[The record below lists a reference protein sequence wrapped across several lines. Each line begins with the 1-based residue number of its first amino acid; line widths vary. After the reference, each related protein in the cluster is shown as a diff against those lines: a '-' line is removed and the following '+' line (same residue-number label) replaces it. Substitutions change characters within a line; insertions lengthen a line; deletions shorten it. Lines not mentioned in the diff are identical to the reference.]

1 MAEKIFITGN
11 EAVGLGAINA
21 GCEAFFGYPITPQ
34 NEIIAWFAREMPKRG
49 KVFVQTHAETGS
61 INMLAG
67 GAIAGA
73 RVITST
79 SSVGWDLMQEGMSNM
94 VWAEAPG
101 VILLVQ
107 RGGPGEGH
115 PRHSQQDY
123 TSATR
128 GASGGYKVIVLAPG
142 SVQEQHDLVQLAFY
156 LADKYLTPVIVLTEA
171 VLGQMA
177 EPIEAKT
184 LDFGPL
190 PEKEWAVKGK
200 GSRRKGYDKWAMK
213 APGGVKKGA
222 NYVKKD
228 TMRAMY
234 YVNEWV
240 PTVLT
245 LEKKYQEI
253 KRNEVRYETYMAD
266 DAELLLVAFGY
277 MARVCR
283 EVVDMAR
290 AKGLKVGLFRPI
302 TVWPFPEEQIR
313 EKATQGVKF
322 LVAEDNMGQMLDDVK
337 MAVEG
342 KSPIYFA
349 GLDLRHLPSGMGLIF
364 PERIFE
370 EVKKYCA

>member
-1 MAEKIFITGN
+1 MVEKMFITGN
-11 EAVGLGAINA
+11 EAVGVGAMNA
-21 GCEAFFGYPITPQ
+21 GCDAFFGYPITPQ
-34 NEIIAWFAREMPKRG
+34 NEIIAWFAKEMPKRG

-61 INMLAG
+61 INMLIG
-67 GAIAGA
+67 GGLTGA

-94 VWAEAPG
+94 VWAETPG

-128 GASGGYKVIVLAPG
+128 GASGGYKVPVLTPG

-156 LADKYLTPVIVLTEA
+156 MSDKYLTPVIILTEA

-177 EPIEAKT
+177 EPIESKT

-190 PEKEWAVKGK
+190 PPKEWAMKGK
-200 GSRRKGYDKWAMK
+200 GSRRKDYNEWAMM
-213 APGGVKKGA
+213 APSGVKKDK
-222 NYVKKD
+222 NFVKKD

-234 YVNEWV
+234 YVNEWM
-240 PTVLT
+240 PTVKL
-245 LEKKYQEI
+245 LENKYQQI
-253 KRNEVRYETYMAD
+253 KENEVRYDTYMAD
-266 DAELLLVAFGY
+266 DAELLIVAFGY

-290 AKGLKVGLFRPI
+290 AEGLKVGLFRPI

-313 EKATQGVKF
+313 EKADQGVK
-322 LVAEDNMGQMLDDVK
+322 LMVAEDNMGQMIDDVK

-342 KSPIYFA
+342 RTPIYFA
-349 GLDLRHLPSGMGLIF
+349 GMDLRHLPSGMGLIY
-364 PERIFE
+364 PDRILE
-370 EVKKYCA
+370 EVKKYV